1 MFVRKYCQSALVL
14 ALYATEASAE
24 ESSPDAG
31 TVGALP
37 LALQSCPSASG
48 YFAQPPIQ
56 LPSIDPVALLSA
68 APSACMVATNAAPC
82 APHHV
87 YRPNATAPV
96 REPLVVFLPG
106 TMMEPDKHDL
116 VLATAAYAGY
126 RTIGLSYDNSVA
138 VEKACAGVNACGS
151 DCMGLA
157 RTEAVL
163 GTDVST
169 AVTIQRGDSV
179 LERLYRVLVDLETS
193 DPTGGWSNYYVSAS
207 ANITPAN
214 IVWSNIIIA
223 GFSQGAGHSALVSRL
238 RQVHGLVLLDGGNDT
253 CVDPLGPLPA
263 EWTTTLPDAS
273 AGRPKYGVTHRRNAM
288 MPFEASPTWQAL
300 GIARNGISLDGSFSD
315 LIDSVPPS
323 VFSFTNQ
330 NFAEPPV
337 ICSEHMSMARD
348 QCLPANIAATV
359 VAASAPESRLF
370 VPYLSRFCYAC
381 DRGTCP

>member
-1 MFVRKYCQSALVL
+1 MFAQKCCRSVLVL
-14 ALYATEASAE
+14 ALYAAQASAAE
-24 ESSPDAG
+24 PLPDESAVS
-31 TVGALP
+31 TLSLP
-37 LALQSCPSASG
+37 LQSCPSASG
-48 YFAQPPIQ
+48 YFAQPPVQ
-56 LPSIDPVALLSA
+56 LPSIDPVALLGG
-68 APSACMVATNAAPC
+68 APSVCTVATNAAPC

-87 YRPNATAPV
+87 YRPNATAPE

-138 VEKACAGVNACGS
+138 VAEACAGINNCGS
-151 DCMGLA
+151 SCTGLA

-169 AVTIQRGDSV
+169 AVTIHRGDSV
-179 LERLYRVLVDLETS
+179 LERLYRVLANLDAT
-193 DPTGGWSNYYVSAS
+193 DPAGGWSTYYSLAG

-214 IVWSNIIIA
+214 IVWSNIILA
-223 GFSQGAGHSALVSRL
+223 GFSQGAGHSAFISRL
-238 RQVHGLVLLDGGNDT
+238 RQVHGLILLDGGNDT
-253 CVDPLGPLPA
+253 CVDPTGPLPA
-263 EWTTTLPDAS
+263 EWTTTLLDAS
-273 AGRPKYGVTHRRNAM
+273 AGRPRYGVTHRRDAP
-288 MPFEASPTWQAL
+288 MPFAASPTWQAL
-300 GIARNGISLDGSFSD
+300 EIPESGISLDGSFSD
-315 LIDSVPPS
+315 LIDSVPPTA
-323 VFSFTNQ
+323 FSFTNQ
-330 NFAEPPV
+330 NFAEPPQ

-348 QCLPANIAATV
+348 QCLPANLAATA